1 MSTNTTFS
9 VGDARITRVFELQL
23 ATFTPSQLIPL
34 WDEAREGLLP
44 QLPPAATDASG
55 EHVVISIHS
64 WLVRDR
70 GRTILV
76 DTGAGNDKQ
85 RPFAP
90 YFHELHNP
98 FLERLALA
106 GVTPEDVDFVLLTH
120 LHVDHVGWNTR
131 LQNGRWVPTFPNAR
145 YVFSRAEH
153 AYFTNP
159 ANRSE
164 RNRTSFAAQ
173 VDSVDPVIEA
183 GLADMIEVN
192 GSEVLDGI
200 SFYLTPGHTPT
211 HASIVLRSEGG
222 TAIFQGDV
230 MHCPVQVAHPNW
242 NSTFDASAEDSIR
255 SRAWA
260 LAFAADNQAEVF
272 SSHFP
277 ASGAGRIVRTRN
289 GFEWRFDG
297 EEET

>member
-1 MSTNTTFS
+1 MTHDQTCYIGAAG
-9 VGDARITRVFELQL
+9 VTRVFDLQL
-23 ATFTPSQLIPL
+23 ATFAPSQLIPS
-34 WDEAREGLLP
+34 WNEAREGLLS
-44 QLPPAATDASG
+44 QLPAAATDASG
-55 EHVVISIHS
+55 AHVILSIHS

-70 GRTILV
+70 GRTILI

-106 GVTPEDVDFVLLTH
+106 GVTPEEVDFVLMTH

-131 LQNGRWVPTFPNAR
+131 LQEERWVPTFPNAR
-145 YVFSRAEH
+145 YVFSRAEY

-164 RNRTSFAAQ
+164 RNRTSFAVQ
-173 VDSVDPVIEA
+173 IDSVDPIIEA
-183 GLADMIEVN
+183 GLADMVEVD

-200 SFYLTPGHTPT
+200 SFHLTPGHTPT
-211 HASIVLRSEGG
+211 HASIVLQSGG
-222 TAIFQGDV
+222 RTALFPGDV
-230 MHCPVQVAHPNW
+230 MHYPVQVGHPDW
-242 NSTFDASAEDSIR
+242 NSIFDASPEDSIR
-255 SRAWA
+255 SRIWA
-260 LAFAADNQAEVF
+260 LNFAADNQAVVF

-277 ASGAGRIVRTRN
+277 ASGAGHVVRSED
-289 GFEWRFDG
+289 GFAWCFDG
-297 EEET
+297 KDET

>member
-1 MSTNTTFS
+1 
-9 VGDARITRVFELQL
+9 
-23 ATFTPSQLIPL
+23 
-34 WDEAREGLLP
+34 
-44 QLPPAATDASG
+44 
-55 EHVVISIHS
+55 
-64 WLVRDR
+64 
-70 GRTILV
+70 
-76 DTGAGNDKQ
+76 
-85 RPFAP
+85 
-90 YFHELHNP
+90 
-98 FLERLALA
+98 
-106 GVTPEDVDFVLLTH
+106 VDFVLLTH

-131 LQNGRWVPTFPNAR
+131 LQEARWVPTFPNAR

-153 AYFTNP
+153 DYFTNP

-164 RNRTSFAAQ
+164 RNRTSFAVQ

-222 TAIFQGDV
+222 TAIFPGDV
-230 MHCPVQVAHPNW
+230 MHYPVQVAHPNW
-242 NSTFDASAEDSIR
+242 NSIFDASAEDSIR

-260 LAFAADNQAEVF
+260 LAFAADSQAEVF

-277 ASGAGRIVRTRN
+277 ASGAGRVVRTPN

-297 EEET
+297 EETT